1 MGNGKRDLTR
11 TTLAVSVIAILAISC
26 FWILQPFLPAALW
39 ATMIAVATWP
49 LMLRLQERLWG
60 QRWLATTVMTLAL
73 LLIVI
78 VPLWLVVAAVVA
90 NTDVLV
96 AWAESLRSLKLG
108 APPQWLVDLP
118 MVGAAA
124 ERLWT
129 HVAASGINGLAAQAA
144 PYAGTV
150 VRWAGSQLG
159 GLGLLLLQLLLTVI
173 FTAIMY
179 ASGEQAAEAVRRFG
193 RRLAGARGETSV
205 QLAAHAIRGVALGVV
220 VTALCQALLGGIS
233 LVIAGVPFAAILT
246 ALMFLFCVAQIGA
259 GPVMF
264 GAVIWLYWSG
274 ENGWGTFMLACAIV
288 VTTMDNFLRPI
299 LIRASADLPLLLVFV
314 GVIGGLVA
322 FGLVGIFIGP
332 VVLTVAYTLLK
343 AWIAEAAIEQD
354 LGPPAPAG

>member
-1 MGNGKRDLTR
+1 MRDTKRDLTR

-39 ATMIAVATWP
+39 ATMVAVATWP
-49 LMLRLQERLWG
+49 LLLRLQEHLWG
-60 QRWLATTVMTLAL
+60 RRWLAVTVMTLAL

-78 VPLWLVVAAVVA
+78 LPLWLVVTAVVA
-90 NTDVLV
+90 NADTVLV
-96 AWAESLRSLKLG
+96 WAQSLGSLKLG
-108 APPQWLVDLP
+108 DAPTWLAQLP
-118 MVGAAA
+118 AVGATA

-129 HVAASGINGLAAQAA
+129 HVAATGINGLAAQAA
-144 PYAGTV
+144 PYAGIV
-150 VRWAGSQLG
+150 VRWLTSQLG

-173 FTAIMY
+173 FAAIMW
-179 ASGEQAAEAVRRFG
+179 ASGERAAEAVRRFG
-193 RRLAGARGETSV
+193 RRLAGARGENSV

-220 VTALCQALLGGIS
+220 VTALCQAVLGGVS
-233 LVIAGVPFAAILT
+233 LVIADVPFAAILT
-246 ALMFLFCVAQIGA
+246 AVMFLLCVAQIGA

-274 ENGWGTFMLACAIV
+274 QNGWGTFMLACAIV

-314 GVIGGLVA
+314 GVIGGLIA

-343 AWIAEAAIEQD
+343 TWIAEAPAED
-354 LGPPAPAG
+354 ELGPPAPIG